1 MINLELI
8 TGQKIKSKKIPGKQ
22 LEIVFVDNLTEE
34 CICTELYSH
43 DARRYTVKF
52 DDIEG

>member
-1 MINLELI
+1 MINLELVI
-8 TGQKIKSKKIPGKQ
+8 GQAIKSKNFPNLM

>member
-1 MINLELI
+1 MINLELVI
-8 TGQKIKSKKIPGKQ
+8 GQSVKSKKMPNLN

-43 DARRYTVKF
+43 DARRYTVKY